1 LPAAQSCRTLGPL
14 LESIMPIDYEKEYDS
29 RARIPEFP
37 EIFARRDRDAEAY
50 RQARPD
56 AEIGLSYGPTP
67 RQTVDLF
74 PAKDAEAPLALF
86 IHGGWWRSLGPSGFS
101 HMAKG
106 PNAHGVNVGVV
117 GYDLCP
123 NVTVA
128 TVIEEM
134 RAACLFLW
142 RRLGKRITAYGSSA
156 GAHLVACLVAT
167 DFSTLATDAPADLV
181 PAGYA
186 ISGVYD
192 VTPAVQIS
200 VNADLRLTAEEA
212 RRVSPVHWRVPPG
225 RKLDAVVGALESS
238 EFFRQARE
246 IVEAWGARGA
256 ATRYAEIAGTNHFT
270 ATDALADPAS
280 AMTARV
286 VELAR
291 GVAALPL

>member
-1 LPAAQSCRTLGPL
+1 
-14 LESIMPIDYEKEYDS
+14 MPIDYEKEYDS
-29 RARIPEFP
+29 RARIPEYP
-37 EIFARRDRDAEAY
+37 EIFARRDCDAEAY
-50 RQARPD
+50 RQAAPG
-56 AEIGLSYGPTP
+56 AELGLSYGRTP
-67 RQTVDLF
+67 RQTIDLF
-74 PAKDAEAPLALF
+74 PADGAPLALF

-106 PNAHGVNVGVV
+106 PNAHGVSVGVV

-123 NVTVA
+123 QVTVA
-128 TVIEEM
+128 AIIEEM

-192 VTPAVQIS
+192 VAPAVQIS
-200 VNADLRLTAEEA
+200 VNQDLRLTAEEA

-225 RKLDAVVGALESS
+225 RSLDAVVGALESS
-238 EFFRQARE
+238 EFFRQAKE
-246 IVEAWGARGA
+246 IVEAWSAQGV
-256 ATRYAEIAGTNHFT
+256 ATRYSEIAGTNHFT
-270 ATDALADPAS
+270 ATDALADPGS

-286 VELAR
+286 VELAQR
-291 GVAALPL
+291 VQAMPL